1 MATRTWLGGSDN
13 HATTV
18 VDWANGRPQSGD
30 VLNIAAGGTID
41 FSGLTGDFSATIAGP
56 LQVSGNVDLTNGPT
70 RIGPAQSRFI
80 NSGTIDLANSK
91 IDADLAG
98 GGTFA
103 ITPVHDNAGVSTGA
117 GTTEIGGTVQ
127 AGVTFEL
134 EGEDDFAANLI
145 IDKPQSQQFLGLL
158 EVRSSGGNSGK
169 GSTGS
174 DEITLKG
181 LTATSYAFANNTLTL
196 FDGPS
201 EVTTLRLDSTL
212 PLTVTQDTLP
222 GVLPNVT
229 LHFGNSV
236 GTGTLPPISS
246 TPPTPI
252 PPLSSTPPTTTPP
265 SSDLTVFDT
274 TNNQPVAATG
284 QAYTGPAHDL
294 EYEYI
299 SITHDSLNI
308 TCVTPNWFIH
318 SGSGDDAIAVS
329 SGSNVLDGG
338 TGSNFL
344 TGGSG
349 TDTFFVDD
357 RVATADIWSTVA
369 GFHAGDAAT
378 IWGVTP
384 QDFGLAW
391 VDGQGAAG
399 FTGLTLH
406 ATASGR
412 PTASLTLAGYSQA
425 DLGNG
430 RLSVT
435 FGADPASGSAYMS
448 VHANN

>member
-18 VDWANGRPQSGD
+18 VDWANGLPQSGD
-30 VLNIAAGGTID
+30 VLNITTGGTVD

-56 LQVSGNVDLTNGPT
+56 LEVSGTVDLSNGPT

-103 ITPVHDNAGVSTGA
+103 ITPVHDIVGVSTSA

-127 AGVTFEL
+127 AGVILEL
-134 EGEDDFAANLI
+134 EGEDNFAANLI
-145 IDKPQSQQFLGLL
+145 IDKPQSQQFFGLL

-212 PLTVTQDTLP
+212 PLTVTQDTPP

-236 GTGTLPPISS
+236 GTGTILPLAS
-246 TPPTPI
+246 TPPTPT
-252 PPLSSTPPTTTPP
+252 PPLASTPPPVTPPAVSGPTPTFAHTSTVTTPNQTVTLGAG
-265 SSDLTVFDT
+265 DTQLTL
-274 TNNQPVAATG
+274 QSTG
-284 QAYTGPAHDL
+284 
-294 EYEYI
+294 
-299 SITHDSLNI
+299 THVI
-308 TCVTPNWFIH
+308 
-318 SGSGDDAIAVS
+318 
-329 SGSNVLDGG
+329 
-338 TGSNFL
+338 
-344 TGGSG
+344 GGSG
-349 TDTFFVDD
+349 NDFIVDGGGADAINLGSGSTTIAGAGGGPMVFGSSVSGSLFFSGGTAAATVFAGVGASTVFANGGGGEFFGGGGGSTMFFVGG
-357 RVATADIWSTVA
+357 S
-369 GFHAGDAAT
+369 
-378 IWGVTP
+378 
-384 QDFGLAW
+384 
-391 VDGQGAAG
+391 GARYCHRR
-399 FTGLTLH
+399 F
-406 ATASGR
+406 R
-412 PTASLTLAGYSQA
+412 
-425 DLGNG
+425 
-430 RLSVT
+430 
-435 FGADPASGSAYMS
+435 
-448 VHANN
+448 

>member
-1 MATRTWLGGSDN
+1 MATRRWLGGSDN
-13 HATTV
+13 HAATV
-18 VDWANGRPQSGD
+18 VDWANGLPQSGD
-30 VLNIAAGGTID
+30 VLNISTGGTID

-56 LQVSGNVDLTNGPT
+56 LQVSGNVDLSNGPT

-127 AGVTFEL
+127 AGVILEL
-134 EGEDDFAANLI
+134 EGEDDSAANLI
-145 IDKPQSQQFLGLL
+145 IDKPQSEQFLGLL
-158 EVRSSGGNSGK
+158 EVRSSGE

-196 FDGPS
+196 LDGPS

-212 PLTVTQDTLP
+212 PLTVTQDTPP

-229 LHFGNSV
+229 VHFGNSV
-236 GTGTLPPISS
+236 GTGT
-246 TPPTPI
+246 I
-252 PPLSSTPPTTTPP
+252 PPLSSTPPAATPPLYSTPPTTTQP
-265 SSDLTVFDT
+265 SSDLAVFDT
-274 TNNQPVAATG
+274 TNNQPVAAAG

-294 EYEYI
+294 GYEYI
-299 SITHDSLNI
+299 SITNDSLDI

-318 SGSGDDAIAVS
+318 SGSGDDAITVS

-357 RVATADIWSTVA
+357 RVATADIWSTVT

-384 QDFGLAW
+384 QEFGLAW
-391 VDGQGAAG
+391 VDGQGVAS

-406 ATASGR
+406 ATAPGR

-435 FGADPASGSAYMS
+435 FGADPASGSSYMS

>member
-13 HATTV
+13 HAATP
-18 VDWANGRPQSGD
+18 VDWANGLPQPGD
-30 VLNIAAGGTID
+30 VLNITTGGTID
-41 FSGLTGDFSATIAGP
+41 FSGLTGDFSATIAAP
-56 LQVSGNVDLTNGPT
+56 LQVSGNVDLSNGPT
-70 RIGPAQSRFI
+70 RIGPARSRFI

-103 ITPVHDNAGVSTGA
+103 ITPVHDIAGVSTGA
-117 GTTEIGGTVQ
+117 GTTELGGTVQ
-127 AGVTFEL
+127 AGVILEL

-158 EVRSSGGNSGK
+158 EVRSPNGNSIT

-181 LTATSYAFANNTLTL
+181 LTATSYAFANNMLTL
-196 FDGPS
+196 VDGPS

-212 PLTVTQDTLP
+212 PLTVTQDTPP

-236 GTGTLPPISS
+236 GTGT
-246 TPPTPI
+246 I
-252 PPLSSTPPTTTPP
+252 PPLSSTPPTATPP
-265 SSDLTVFDT
+265 SSDLAVFDT
-274 TNNQPVAATG
+274 TNNQPVAATS

-294 EYEYI
+294 EHEYI
-299 SITHDSLNI
+299 SITHDSLDI

-318 SGSGDDAIAVS
+318 SDSGDDAITVS

-357 RVATADIWSTVA
+357 RVATADIWSTVV

-406 ATASGR
+406 ATAPDR

-448 VHANN
+448 VHANS